1 MANTTV
7 DDVLSS
13 VQPKVSHLVNPK
25 LKVDLGVRDEFK
37 PLWGPHRWGCCV
49 AHRRAGKTV
58 AAVQLLISRALAARP
73 TEERVAS
80 PHRFSYVAPTYAMAR
95 DIAWPYLVAYV
106 KDVPGIDIRVSELS
120 VTFPHNHARIRLYG
134 SDNYDNLRGGYNDG
148 MVVDE
153 TGDQD
158 PRAWPEVLRPTLS
171 DYQGW
176 ALFIG
181 TPKGDN
187 AFKDT
192 AEIAKKNEDGNWC
205 FLSLPASKTGYL
217 TAEELRDNRKQM
229 TKSQYEQEY
238 ECSFAAGVMGAY
250 YAADIEALEKDNPPR
265 ITSVP
270 YDRAADVYCSWDLGI
285 GDATALW
292 VFQIVGR
299 EIHFL
304 QVYEN
309 SGVDLGHYVDWLNG
323 LPFKVTEHILP
334 HDAEARELQTGNSR
348 VEFLTQ
354 RGLRC
359 RVLPPHKVEDGIE
372 AVRLRFPSIW
382 FDTKCALGIRALRNY
397 RAQYDERRKA
407 LQPRP
412 RHDWTSHIADA
423 FRYAVMSI
431 DGYRVEV
438 DTYSDYE
445 TEWVL

>member
-1 MANTTV
+1 ML
-7 DDVLSS
+7 DDPEPEIIEAGGAGPEV
-13 VQPKVSHLVNPK
+13 VTRY
-25 LKVDLGVRDEFK
+25 GVRRPFA
-37 PLWGPHRWGCCV
+37 PLYNGQWRWACVV
-49 AHRRAGKTV
+49 AHRRCGKTV
-58 AAVQLLISRALAARP
+58 AAVQKLVKAAVAAEKRP
-73 TEERVAS
+73 HA
-80 PHRFSYVAPTYAMAR
+80 PPRFSYIAPTYAMAR

-106 KDVPGIDIRVSELS
+106 KDIVGMDIRVSELS
-120 VTFPHNHARIRLYG
+120 VTFAHNGARIRMYG

-148 MVVDE
+148 VVIDE

-158 PRAWPEVLRPTLS
+158 PRAWPEVIRPTLS
-171 DYQGW
+171 DYKGW

-187 AFKDT
+187 AFKD
-192 AEIAKKNEDGNWC
+192 IATMAKANEDGQWMYI
-205 FLSLPASKTGYL
+205 SLPASKTGYL
-217 TAEELRDNRKQM
+217 SIEELGDARRQM
-229 TKSQYEQEY
+229 TASQYAQEY

-250 YAADIEALEKDNPPR
+250 YAADIEGIEKLGQVNV
-265 ITSVP
+265 SVP
-270 YDRAADVYCSWDLGI
+270 YDRSADVYCSWDLGI

-292 VFQIVGR
+292 VFQIVGK
-299 EIHFL
+299 EIHWL

-309 SGVDLGHYVDWLNG
+309 SGVDLGHYVDWVKA

-348 VEFLTQ
+348 AEFLAQ
-354 RGLRC
+354 RGLMC
-359 RVLPPHKVEDGIE
+359 RVLPPHKIEDGIE
-372 AVRLRFPSIW
+372 AVRVRFPSMW
-382 FDTKCALGIRALRNY
+382 FDTKTALGIRALRNY

-423 FRYAVMSI
+423 LRYAVMSI